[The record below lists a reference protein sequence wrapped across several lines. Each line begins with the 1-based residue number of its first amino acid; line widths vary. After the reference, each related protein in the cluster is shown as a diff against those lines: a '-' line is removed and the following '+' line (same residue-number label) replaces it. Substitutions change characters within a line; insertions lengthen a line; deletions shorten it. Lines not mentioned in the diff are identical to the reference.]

1 MFICLGE
8 EGVWIQFSSRTN
20 CNGSRKTKLTWRVI
34 LGPHGWALGC
44 SFKAL
49 HPSPSFTGS
58 PVIFHGRSLTCMLL
72 GPHLKSG
79 CKILNSLLNLKS
91 GMTCW
96 MLETESTPNPL
107 TEPKINM
114 GCSSHSVQAHSWKML
129 YLTRITWI
137 CICW

>member
-20 CNGSRKTKLTWRVI
+20 GNGSRKTTHLKSNTGTSWLSFGVQ
-34 LGPHGWALGC
+34 LQSSALF
-44 SFKAL
+44 SQLVA
-49 HPSPSFTGS
+49 GS

-114 GCSSHSVQAHSWKML
+114 GCLSHSVQAHSWKML